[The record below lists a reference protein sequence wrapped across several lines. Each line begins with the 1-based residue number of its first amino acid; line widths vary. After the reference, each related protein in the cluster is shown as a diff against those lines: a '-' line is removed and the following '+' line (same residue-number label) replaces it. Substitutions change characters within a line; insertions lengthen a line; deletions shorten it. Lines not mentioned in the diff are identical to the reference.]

1 MRRSLLLICLAA
13 CGARHNPPAGP
24 GTGSASG
31 TGSAEIVMQTLVHFA
46 FENEGG
52 ADAPVPKTKIWVVV
66 TDETGAAKS
75 YPLDEIDSACSEKP
89 GGEMEAL
96 GTLACLRD
104 GKGANYI
111 AVGRGTDI
119 ILLRQAVDPSDDE
132 PSDYEE
138 MTRIEVP
145 VGSKL
150 AYGP

>member
-1 MRRSLLLICLAA
+1 MLCAIFVAA
-13 CGARHNPPAGP
+13 CGGGQKTTGTGTGT
-24 GTGSASG
+24 GTGSD
-31 TGSAEIVMQTLVHFA
+31 VMVKQTLVHFEA
-46 FENEGG
+46 ESN
-52 ADAPVPKTKIWVVV
+52 KIWLVV

-75 YPLDEIDSACSEKP
+75 YPVDDVSVACTQKQ

-96 GTLACLRD
+96 TTLSCVVD
-104 GKGANYI
+104 KKGANYI

-119 ILLRQAVDPSDDE
+119 ILLKQAVDPSDDE

-138 MTRIEVP
+138 MQRIEVP